1 MQSFLLKLSLICIIA
16 VVIIIILGEQL
27 YPFYDHFGDPAKVYA
42 HLFQY
47 LLLIIV
53 GALALVVVRTVLGI
67 LFIVLTIAVLFIL
80 IYTGVIRLALL
91 F

>member
-16 VVIIIILGEQL
+16 VVIVIVFGEHL
-27 YPFYDHFGDPAKVYA
+27 YPFYEHFGDPVEIYGS
-42 HLFQY
+42 LFQY

-53 GALALVVVRTVLGI
+53 GALALVLVKTVLG
-67 LFIVLTIAVLFIL
+67 LFFIVLTIAILFVL
-80 IYTGVIRLALL
+80 IYTGVISFTSL